1 MHLYS
6 RLLCGG
12 LQRVGVRVRDTA
24 RRKKR
29 MKVGEGKSRGETE
42 RERVM
47 YTNKSRG
54 IWTAL

>member
-1 MHLYS
+1 MYLYAVQ
-6 RLLCGG
+6 RL
-12 LQRVGVRVRDTA
+12 QHVGVCVRATA
-24 RRKKR
+24 QHER
-29 MKVGEGKSRGETE
+29 MKAGEGERRGETE